1 MEHEKNRPATA
12 PITVFNEDVEE
23 TNDTHQPQTTIKHDE
38 NSDHAVPIAAGESF
52 DDDVPI
58 KKTFEKP
65 QIVPPTRDDSLT
77 TISED
82 SIADGSMS
90 KYDSLDRTPKV
101 STVSGY
107 GTTSKR
113 RISKVE
119 SIV

>member
-1 MEHEKNRPATA
+1 MTCLVKL
-12 PITVFNEDVEE
+12 
-23 TNDTHQPQTTIKHDE
+23 Q
-38 NSDHAVPIAAGESF
+38 
-52 DDDVPI
+52 I
-58 KKTFEKP
+58 KKSEIFKGP
-65 QIVPPTRDDSLT
+65 GRMQKYSRNYHSQPTRDDSLT